1 MSPHN
6 NARFN
11 GSKINRPGSYHSD
24 QNELGLAMEKL
35 LSHISGLLYTYS
47 GLRHFKSRRIF
58 KRGIQDDQLSL
69 APKTN

>member
-6 NARFN
+6 HARFN
-11 GSKINRPGSYHSD
+11 GSSINAPASYHSD
-24 QNELGLAMEKL
+24 QNQLGLAMERL
-35 LSHISGLLYTYS
+35 LSHIGGLVYTYS

>member
-6 NARFN
+6 NTRFN
-11 GSKINRPGSYHSD
+11 GSNINSKASYHSG
-24 QNELGLAMEKL
+24 QNELGLAMERL
-35 LSHISGLLYTYS
+35 LSRIGGLVYTYS
-47 GLRHFKSRRIF
+47 GFKHFKSRRIF

>member
-1 MSPHN
+1 
-6 NARFN
+6 
-11 GSKINRPGSYHSD
+11 
-24 QNELGLAMEKL
+24 MERL
-35 LSHISGLLYTYS
+35 LSRIGGLLYTYS